1 VTRRRSSLVLH
12 VCPVARYWAGRRGG
26 LIPDQTPAPFT
37 LIRLIDQVL
46 DLLDAEPRFRH
57 FTLDG
62 ETRLIDDYL
71 RLRPEQFERVE
82 RLAAAGRL
90 LLGPWYAAPQPA
102 LSNVESL
109 IRNLLIGLRTARA
122 LGGKPLL
129 VGYLPDVSA
138 LHSALPQIL
147 KSFGIQGIIFAAPSA
162 PDTPLESVYR
172 GLDGT
177 RSLVGDPREA
187 LITADS
193 TLMALRQALAPLSDS
208 GHVLLLSR
216 WAVNTTEADAAAWL
230 RGLNETQSARGDD
243 VFVSHPGVYAGALEV
258 NALNSELPA
267 LDLHVDLTAEG
278 RMIRDWNVAISRDL
292 LRWVEPFCAWAELA
306 PLARLAHA
314 LRRPQTAIQALWRA
328 VLADQA
334 DADLHDPHDPTAA
347 EQRTSRKQSHRVAA
361 VQLRDAALTALAEN
375 VNTAA
380 LPANVTPA
388 LASRPLVIFNS
399 GSARYV
405 GLFRYAVDLAA
416 AFPDVDRAALDLAT
430 HTLIVHRDGECVGA
444 SAPDRQVGDALTAL
458 IKVDLPAFGYATYR
472 LSLAPLP
479 AQLPTLIPTPAPG
492 SELVGC
498 LTGVHEGTLPLT
510 AGLIAASDWR
520 FEITTVKLPEEAERG
535 GLIVRGS
542 NRGDDPLWVTI
553 TPLRPFR
560 FCETVTMDEAPTG
573 GKLAVEPTTGVFK
586 FKANGH
592 RLLTFW
598 LHD

>member
-1 VTRRRSSLVLH
+1 MTRRRSSLVLH
-12 VCPVARYWAGRRGG
+12 ICPVARYWASRRGG
-26 LIPDQTPAPFT
+26 LIPDQPSTPFM
-37 LIRLIDQVL
+37 LISLIDQVL

-82 RLAAAGRL
+82 RLAAAGRV

-102 LSNVESL
+102 LTNVESL

-122 LGGKPLL
+122 LGGKPLQ
-129 VGYLPDVSA
+129 VGYLPEVSA
-138 LHSALPQIL
+138 LHSALPQVL
-147 KSFGIQGIIFAAPSA
+147 KSFGIQSLVFAAPS
-162 PDTPLESVYR
+162 PDDAPLESVYR

-177 RSLVGDPREA
+177 RSLVGDLREA
-187 LITADS
+187 LISAET
-193 TLMALRQALAPLSDS
+193 TLTTLRDKLAPLSDS

-216 WAVNTTEADAAAWL
+216 WAANTSEADTTAWL
-230 RGLNETQSARGDD
+230 RGLNEAQSALGDD
-243 VFVSHPGVYAGALEV
+243 VIVSHPGVYAGALEV

-267 LDLHVDLTAEG
+267 LDLHIDLTAEG

-292 LRWVEPFCAWAELA
+292 LRWVEPFCAWTELA
-306 PLARLAHA
+306 PLARPAHA

-334 DADLHDPHDPTAA
+334 DTSLHDPHDPAAA
-347 EQRTSRKQSHRVAA
+347 EQRAIRSQSHRTAA
-361 VQLRDAALTALAEN
+361 AHLRDAALTALAEN

-380 LPANVTPA
+380 LPTSADLA
-388 LASRPLVIFNS
+388 LPSRPLVVFNS

-405 GLFRYAVDLAA
+405 GLFRYAIDLAA
-416 AFPDVDRAALDLAT
+416 TFPDVDRAAVDRST
-430 HTLIVHRDGECVGA
+430 HTVLVYRDGECVGA
-444 SAPDRQVGDALTAL
+444 LVPDGQAEVALTVL
-458 IKVDLPAFGYATYR
+458 IKVDLPAFGYATY
-472 LSLAPLP
+472 SIALAPLP
-479 AQLPTLIPTPAPG
+479 AQSPTLLPTPAPAP
-492 SELVGC
+492 EMVGC
-498 LTGVHEGTLPLT
+498 LTGVHDGPLPLS

-553 TPLRPFR
+553 TPVRPFR
-560 FCETVTMDEAPTG
+560 VCETVTMDEAPTG
-573 GKLAVEPTTGVFK
+573 GKLTVEPTTGAVR